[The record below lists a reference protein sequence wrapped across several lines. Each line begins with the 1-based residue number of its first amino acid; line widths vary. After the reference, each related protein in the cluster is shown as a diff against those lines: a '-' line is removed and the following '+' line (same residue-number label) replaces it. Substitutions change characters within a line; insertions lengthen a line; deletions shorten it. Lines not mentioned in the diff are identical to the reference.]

1 MFFFM
6 MTCID
11 RMRRVVGLCT
21 AEHEKLVARLPADSP
36 VKVSVKGHDVV
47 LSITDPSVNTEVF

>member
-1 MFFFM
+1 M